1 MKIKKTLTLTIFVF
15 ALSFAFYIF
24 ETIKPVKNREMENHS
39 VAYDALQ
46 FLGSAAA
53 FPNTDVPPEAYGRAW
68 DFYKVNFSNT
78 LSRLHSN
85 SEWQSMGPQNVG
97 GRTISIA
104 IDPVDTN
111 IIWLGSASGG
121 LWKSTTGGYGLNA
134 WQYIPTGF
142 PVLGVGAIAI
152 NPYNKNEMYIGT
164 GETYDYGTSLNG
176 LDIRTTRGSNG
187 IGILKSLDGGLTW
200 THSLNWNYNQQRGI
214 WEIVFNPQNPKTV
227 YAATTEGIYKSL
239 DAGTS
244 WAVSLNKT
252 MVMDMAIDPND
263 TTILYAGVGNLSS
276 PEHGLYKTTDAGI
289 IWEQLTNG
297 LPAFPNSG
305 RISIDVFKNN
315 PNIVMANIANDF
327 SSVGLYRSENKGLSW
342 SIVST
347 TDVAS
352 YQGWYAKCLKINDND
367 SNNVLVGGV
376 YLFQSLTGGNNLI
389 RSTDFIPQGIDS
401 LPWPDLHGLISNP
414 LDANKIYLLTDAGL
428 YRSND
433 FGVKWNWCA
442 NGYNVSQFYHG
453 SAVSTDSNLALGGL
467 QDRNTH
473 RYNGTLNWIPV
484 DGGDGTFNAI
494 DQTDPS
500 IQYAASQYLYMNQ
513 SLDSGYHFFNI
524 FSGNAPAFVAPFMI
538 APSNHLILYSGDEK
552 LNFSPDQGISWI
564 NTGPVDNFNP
574 ILSMDVSHSN
584 EYKIYFAT
592 TPSTNYPMHVFLS
605 EDGGQIF
612 NDISTGLPN
621 RYPRDIA
628 VDPLNDS
635 IAYIVF
641 SGFGSGHVYKT
652 NNNGNS
658 WTDVSANLPDIPLH
672 TVFVNPNNSKLIF
685 VGCDYGVFVSYD
697 AGTSWEALN
706 VGLPEAVMVFDIEY
720 SDINNSLV
728 IFTHGHGVYKRNLDD
743 LFVGIPTLSSSI
755 NNFQIYPTIVNQN
768 LTAEFYSGKA
778 SVKKFSLIDQTGKT
792 IFTQN
797 INSTS
802 GKNKININLPTIASG
817 IYFCKLKDDTNS
829 SIKKIVKTN

>member
-1 MKIKKTLTLTIFVF
+1 MKIKIISALTLFILTLTFV
-15 ALSFAFYIF
+15 FYIF
-24 ETIKPVKNREMENHS
+24 ETKRPQENKEKEDHS

-53 FPNTDVPPEAYGRAW
+53 FPNTDVPSDAYGRAW
-68 DFYKVNFSNT
+68 DFYKANFSNAT
-78 LSRLHSN
+78 SRLHSN

-121 LWKSTTGGYGLNA
+121 LWKSTTGGYGINA
-134 WQYIPTGF
+134 WQYITTGF

-152 NPYNKNEMYIGT
+152 NPNNKNEMYIGT

-187 IGILKSLDGGLTW
+187 IGILKSLDGGITW

-214 WEIVFNPQNPKTV
+214 WDIVFNPQNPKTV

-244 WAVSLNKT
+244 WTISFNKT
-252 MVMDMAIDPND
+252 MVMDLEIDPSD
-263 TTILYAGVGNLSS
+263 STILYAGVGNLSS
-276 PEHGLYKTTDAGI
+276 PDHGLFKSTDAGT
-289 IWEQLTNG
+289 IWNKLTTG
-297 LPAFPNSG
+297 LPGFPNSG
-305 RISIDVFKNN
+305 RITIDVYKNN

-347 TDVAS
+347 SDVAS
-352 YQGWYAKCLKINDND
+352 YQGWYAKCLKIKDTD
-367 SNNVLVGGV
+367 SNNVFVGGV
-376 YLFQSLTGGNNLI
+376 YLFQSLTGGNNLL
-389 RSTDFIPQGIDS
+389 RSTDFIPEGIDT

-433 FGVKWNWCA
+433 FGEKWNWCA

-453 SAVSTDSNLALGGL
+453 SVVSSDSNLALGGL

-494 DQTDPS
+494 DQTNPS
-500 IQYAASQYLYMNQ
+500 IQFAASQYLYMNQ
-513 SLDSGYHFFNI
+513 SVDSGYNFFNI
-524 FSGNAPAFVAPFMI
+524 FMGNQPAFVAPYMI
-538 APSNHLILYSGDEK
+538 APSNHLVMYAGDEN
-552 LNFSPDQGISWI
+552 LNFSYDQGISW
-564 NTGPVDNFNP
+564 NNSGSVDFYNP
-574 ILSMDVSHSN
+574 ILSMDISHTDEN
-584 EYKIYFAT
+584 KIYFAT

-605 EDGGQIF
+605 EDGGQTYA
-612 NDISTGLPN
+612 NISTGLPD

-628 VDPLNDS
+628 VDPSNDS

-641 SGFGSGHVYKT
+641 SGFGTGHVYKT
-652 NNNGNS
+652 INNGNT
-658 WTDVSANLPDIPLH
+658 WTDVSATLPDIPLH
-672 TVFVNPNNSKLIF
+672 TVFVNPVNPNLIF

-697 AGTSWEALN
+697 GGTAWETLN
-706 VGLPEAVMVFDIEY
+706 AGLPEAVMVFDIEY
-720 SDINNSLV
+720 SEINRSLV

-755 NNFQIYPTIVNQN
+755 NSFQIYPTIVNQN
-768 LTAEFYSGKA
+768 LTAEFFSAKQ
-778 SVKKFSLIDQTGKT
+778 SVKMISLIDQTGK
-792 IFTQN
+792 IIYSQK
-797 INSTS
+797 INSTI
-802 GKNKININLPTIASG
+802 GKNKIYINLPPIQSG
-817 IYFCKLKDDTNS
+817 IYFCKLTGDNNS